1 MLGKNTKGY
10 TLIEIMLSLF
20 ILTVTLIPLVGMLSG
35 AHFSI
40 RHGSASTEAMSL
52 AQEIMEEQ
60 KARHLKN
67 LNLVS
72 LSRRETGRE
81 GYEYSVQVRELAE
94 KIKEVEVVIYYSLE
108 DAEKSVSL
116 LTRMCDW
123 R

>member
-1 MLGKNTKGY
+1 MLRKSTKGY
-10 TLIEIMLSLF
+10 TLIEILLSLL
-20 ILTVTLIPLVGMLSG
+20 ILTVALIPLVGMFSG

-40 RHGSASTEAMSL
+40 KHGSASTEAMSV

-81 GYEYSVQVRELAE
+81 GYEYSVQVREQAA
-94 KIKEVEVVIYYSLE
+94 KITEVEVVIYYSLE
-108 DAEKSVSL
+108 DAEETVSL